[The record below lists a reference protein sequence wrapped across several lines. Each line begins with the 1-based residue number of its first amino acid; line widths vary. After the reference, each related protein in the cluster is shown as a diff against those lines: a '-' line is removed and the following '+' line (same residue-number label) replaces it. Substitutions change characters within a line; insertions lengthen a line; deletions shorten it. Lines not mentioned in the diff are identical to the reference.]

1 MKIAEVLLK
10 MGYKEFIVYGDTY
23 EGIEWVEQPDSIPSK
38 EEVMNKIVEFSTT
51 QETVRESAL
60 TKLAALGLTEEEIAT
75 LSV

>member
-10 MGYKEFIVYGDTY
+10 MGYKEFIVYGDNY